1 MIVAENIC
9 KRFNGLPAVT
19 DLSFTIQEGE
29 TMVLLG
35 TSGCGKTTTL
45 RMINR
50 LIEPSS
56 GTILIGNRKSTDIS
70 AEVLRRSMGYV
81 LQHHGL
87 FPHYTVGENIAIV
100 PKLLKWDK
108 QRIADRVAELMHKF
122 RLPADYASALPSE
135 LSGGQ
140 MQRVGLAR
148 ALAANPPILLM
159 DEPFGAL
166 DIITRRAIRKSF
178 IELDEFKRKTIVLV
192 THDVEEAF
200 ELGDQICLMDQGKMV
215 QCGTPQELLFHPAN
229 DLVKHFFDQQ
239 RLQLEW
245 KFIKLH
251 QLWAFLP
258 ASESQDEGT
267 ITSSSNLWDAMELF
281 ARDPSLVVTVTNTET
296 GEKKKMNS
304 RLLFSAFEQ
313 FKGS

>member
-1 MIVAENIC
+1 MIVAENIS

-19 DLSFTIQEGE
+19 DLSFTIREGE

-56 GTILIGNRKSTDIS
+56 GTILIGNLKSTDIS

-122 RLPADYASALPSE
+122 RLPADYVSALPSE

-140 MQRVGLAR
+140 SQRVGLAR

-166 DIITRRAIRKSF
+166 DTITRRAIRKSF
-178 IELDEFKRKTIVLV
+178 IDLDEFKRKTIVLV

-215 QCGTPQELLFHPAN
+215 QCGTPQELLFYPTN

-251 QLWAFLP
+251 QLWTFLP
-258 ASESQDEGT
+258 SSEFQDEGM
-267 ITSSSNLWDAMELF
+267 ITYSSNLWDTMELF
-281 ARDPSLVVTVTNTET
+281 VRDPGLEVTVTNTET
-296 GEKKKMNS
+296 GEKKKINS

>member
-1 MIVAENIC
+1 
-9 KRFNGLPAVT
+9 
-19 DLSFTIQEGE
+19 GE

-56 GTILIGNRKSTDIS
+56 GTILIGNRKSTDIT
-70 AEVLRRSMGYV
+70 AEVLRRNMGYV

-108 QRIADRVAELMHKF
+108 HRIADRVAELMHKF
-122 RLPADYASALPSE
+122 RLPADYVSALPSE

-140 MQRVGLAR
+140 SQRVGLAR

-166 DIITRRAIRKSF
+166 DTITRRAIRKSF

-215 QCGTPQELLFHPAN
+215 QCGTPQELLFYPTN

-251 QLWAFLP
+251 QLWTFLP
-258 ASESQDEGT
+258 STEFQDEGM
-267 ITSSSNLWDAMELF
+267 ITSSSNLWDTMELF
-281 ARDPSLVVTVTNTET
+281 ARDPGLEVTVTNTET
-296 GEKKKMNS
+296 GDKKKINS